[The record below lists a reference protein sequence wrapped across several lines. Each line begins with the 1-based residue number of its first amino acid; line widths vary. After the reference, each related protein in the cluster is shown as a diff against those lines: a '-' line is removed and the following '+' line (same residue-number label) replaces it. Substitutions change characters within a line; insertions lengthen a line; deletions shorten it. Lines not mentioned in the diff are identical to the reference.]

1 MAAKLKAMMM
11 EKGSMMIGYQRLGAL
26 PNFFRLTTSNPAT
39 TRDDVDFLLTE
50 LESLAQQL

>member
-1 MAAKLKAMMM
+1 MM
-11 EKGSMMIGYQRLGAL
+11 EKGSMMIGYQRLSAL

-50 LESLAQQL
+50 IESLAQQL